1 MVEVERKKRV
11 REIEEEEIKNSPG
24 FATTRLGLILG
35 RSLFLCSKKALQHPR
50 I

>member
-1 MVEVERKKRV
+1 V
-11 REIEEEEIKNSPG
+11 REIEEEEIKNSSG

-35 RSLFLCSKKALQHPR
+35 RSPFLCFRKALQHLR

>member
-1 MVEVERKKRV
+1 LRLKGRKGERDRGK
-11 REIEEEEIKNSPG
+11 EIKNSSG

-35 RSLFLCSKKALQHPR
+35 RSPFLCFRKALQHLR